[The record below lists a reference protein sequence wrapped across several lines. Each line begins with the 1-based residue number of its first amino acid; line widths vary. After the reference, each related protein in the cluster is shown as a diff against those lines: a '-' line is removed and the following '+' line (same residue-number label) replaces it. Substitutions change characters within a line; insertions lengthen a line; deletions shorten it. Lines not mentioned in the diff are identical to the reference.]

1 MGLGQDGELPSRIR
15 RERGWVV
22 GEERRSWRCPEKVE
36 NIQSD
41 SRPGGTHIAAVEE
54 GAAAEAEGES
64 RTAARRRRRWRGSMQ
79 VM

>member
-1 MGLGQDGELPSRIR
+1 M
-15 RERGWVV
+15 
-22 GEERRSWRCPEKVE
+22 E

-54 GAAAEAEGES
+54 DGAVAAEGES
-64 RTAARRRRRWRGSMQ
+64 RTAMRMRRRWMGSEQ